1 MLQTNMATHTYAM
14 DLLQLKEEINQL
26 KTLIAMAVQ
35 QITQAIALL
44 QDNPSPPMSNAMEIK
59 AENKS
64 LDNLPESN
72 DSNHAPPDLLATIK
86 ELQTEIVQLT
96 KEMQAFTQQKLLPQL
111 NSKHNQSSATW
122 L

>member
-1 MLQTNMATHTYAM
+1 MATHTYAM

-35 QITQAIALL
+35 QITQVITLL
-44 QDNPSPPMSNAMEIK
+44 QGNPSPPMSNAMEIK

-64 LDNLPESN
+64 SDNLPKSN
-72 DSNHAPPDLLATIK
+72 DSNHAPPDISAMIK
-86 ELQTEIVQLT
+86 ELQTEIAQLT
-96 KEMQAFTQQKLLPQL
+96 KEMRAFTQQKLLPQP